1 MNRIII
7 IVSILLTTS
16 CQILKKKSDAK
27 NQFNNITI
35 HANTDISQ
43 SPVKGLRVKTKINIL
58 SDSIIVSASP
68 ILGIEVFRL
77 IITKDTIYTHNKLE
91 NTNDVFAVSE
101 MDPKFKLKNIKKL
114 ILNTRNRKDTMRYKN
129 KHITTLFTDYVNKQN
144 LFLPQKI
151 IFWIKD
157 TDQKASMPKSIN
169 IDYKAIKYY
178 YKQ

>member
-7 IVSILLTTS
+7 SLAILLITS
-16 CQILKKKSDAK
+16 CQILKKKTGAK
-27 NQFNNITI
+27 NQFNNLTI

-43 SPVKGLRVKTKINIL
+43 SPTKGLRVKTKINIL

-77 IITKDTIYTHNKLE
+77 TIAEDTIYIDNKLE
-91 NTNDVFAVSE
+91 NTNDVLAVSE

-114 ILNTRNRKDTMRYKN
+114 IINTRTKKDTMRYEN
-129 KHITTLFTDYVNKQN
+129 KYITTLFTDYVNKQN

-151 IFWIKD
+151 IFWRND
-157 TDQKASMPKSIN
+157 TDPKDSMPQSIN
-169 IDYKAIKYY
+169 IDYKAIKY
-178 YKQ
+178 